1 MQMNRIR
8 RKVKLI
14 KNRKGR
20 LTILPIKIKIN
31 NHLRVMKTRMMMMKK
46 TRMMI
51 RIRTRMIL
59 IMENN
64 NKVKKVNINKE
75 IRIKIKNLN
84 KINK

>member
-1 MQMNRIR
+1 MNRIR

-14 KNRKGR
+14 KKRKER

-31 NHLRVMKTRMMMMKK
+31 NHLRVMKTRMMMTKK